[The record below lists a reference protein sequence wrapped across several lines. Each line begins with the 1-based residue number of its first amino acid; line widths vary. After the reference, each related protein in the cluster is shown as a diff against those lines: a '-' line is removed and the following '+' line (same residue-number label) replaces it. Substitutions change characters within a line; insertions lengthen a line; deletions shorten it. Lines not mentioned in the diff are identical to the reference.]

1 MLEGEQSHVLAVS
14 QSTQLEGPL
23 TDTLHM
29 EREMKSTLLH
39 KLSAAALI
47 YATLVGAVFAQTG
60 GVCGGGLYC
69 EELRQECLAAG
80 KSKVLCDLQYRH
92 CVQDACGAR

>member
-1 MLEGEQSHVLAVS
+1 EF
-14 QSTQLEGPL
+14 
-23 TDTLHM
+23 
-29 EREMKSTLLH
+29 RN
-39 KLSAAALI
+39 
-47 YATLVGAVFAQTG
+47 AVFAQTG

>member
-1 MLEGEQSHVLAVS
+1 
-14 QSTQLEGPL
+14 GPQGPPSFFV
-23 TDTLHM
+23 
-29 EREMKSTLLH
+29 REFRN
-39 KLSAAALI
+39 
-47 YATLVGAVFAQTG
+47 AVFAQTG

>member
-1 MLEGEQSHVLAVS
+1 
-14 QSTQLEGPL
+14 
-23 TDTLHM
+23 
-29 EREMKSTLLH
+29 MKNTLLRQA
-39 KLSAAALI
+39 SAAVLI
-47 YATLVGAVFAQTG
+47 YATLVGSVFAQNLGVCPG
-60 GVCGGGLYC
+60 GVYC